1 MTNDTF
7 KALVEAPVLH
17 IEKVMDSTKSS
28 TEYDKLFLEKM
39 QVKSAIARTMRL
51 TLQYPEFAKE
61 YLESLPKAT
70 MDNIPT
76 ATKNENKK
84 V

>member
-17 IEKVMDSTKSS
+17 IEKAMSTTKSS
-28 TEYDKLFLEKM
+28 KEYDKLFWEKM

-61 YLESLPKAT
+61 YLESLPKVT
-70 MDNIPT
+70 IDHIPT
-76 ATKNENKK
+76 ATEK
-84 V
+84 

>member
-7 KALVEAPVLH
+7 KSLIEAPVFR
-17 IEKVMDSTKSS
+17 IEKEMDTAKSS
-28 TEYDKLFLEKM
+28 KEYDNLFWGKM
-39 QVKSAIARTMRL
+39 RVKSVIARTMRL
-51 TLQYPEFAKE
+51 TLQYPEFAKA

-76 ATKNENKK
+76 ATKK
-84 V
+84 

>member
-17 IEKVMDSTKSS
+17 IEKEMDSTKSS
-28 TEYDKLFLEKM
+28 KEYDQLFWEKM
-39 QVKSAIARTMRL
+39 KVKSAIARTMRL

-70 MDNIPT
+70 MDNMPT
-76 ATKNENKK
+76 ASNN
-84 V
+84 

>member
-7 KALVEAPVLH
+7 KSLIEAPVLH

-28 TEYDKLFLEKM
+28 KEYDKLFWEKM
-39 QVKSAIARTMRL
+39 QLNSAIARTMRL
-51 TLQYPEFAKE
+51 TLQYPEFAKA

-76 ATKNENKK
+76 ATEK
-84 V
+84 

>member
-7 KALVEAPVLH
+7 KSLIEAPVFR
-17 IEKVMDSTKSS
+17 IEKEMGTTKSS
-28 TEYDKLFLEKM
+28 KEYDKLFWDNM
-39 QVKSAIARTMRL
+39 RVKSIIARTTRL
-51 TLQYPEFAKE
+51 TLQYPEFAKA

-76 ATKNENKK
+76 ATEK
-84 V
+84 

>member
-7 KALVEAPVLH
+7 KTLIEAPVFR
-17 IEKVMDSTKSS
+17 IEKEMDTTKSS
-28 TEYDKLFLEKM
+28 KEYDKLFWANIR
-39 QVKSAIARTMRL
+39 VKSVIARTMRL
-51 TLQYPEFAKE
+51 TLQYPEFAKA

-76 ATKNENKK
+76 AT
-84 V
+84 

>member
-1 MTNDTF
+1 
-7 KALVEAPVLH
+7 
-17 IEKVMDSTKSS
+17 
-28 TEYDKLFLEKM
+28 M
-39 QVKSAIARTMRL
+39 QVKSAIARTVRL

>member
-17 IEKVMDSTKSS
+17 IEKEMDSTKSS
-28 TEYDKLFLEKM
+28 KEYDQLFWEKM
-39 QVKSAIARTMRL
+39 KVKRAITRTVRL